1 MASEIYVTQ
10 AAVSPVRMQEG
21 AGKNKSVSLVSLQ
34 GSKHIAPKQ
43 SEKTEKNDLE
53 QNIELKVE
61 KESLSVL
68 ENRKKEEK
76 ESEISDK
83 LSRLNDF
90 VQHINR
96 DLEFSLHEE
105 SGRTVVT
112 VLDSET
118 EKVIRKIP
126 SDEVLRIAESLEN
139 LSGLLLKEQA

>member
-21 AGKNKSVSLVSLQ
+21 AVRNKPGLSIASLQ
-34 GSKHIAPKQ
+34 GSKQIVPKQ
-43 SEKTEKNDLE
+43 SEKTEKSE
-53 QNIELKVE
+53 
-61 KESLSVL
+61 L
-68 ENRKKEEK
+68 ENRSELKGEEELTVLEARKKDDEE
-76 ESEISDK
+76 SRISDK
-83 LSRLNDF
+83 LTKLNGF
-90 VQHINR
+90 VQNLNR
-96 DLEFSLHEE
+96 DIEFSFHEE